1 MVLKVGN
8 DMGHGINTF
17 PPSKGVFK
25 NGIGYA
31 EHTFNAKVG
40 IKIREHLQRH
50 GVHSMEAQA
59 PNKPDVSLNKRTAYY
74 NAHRVNLVWS
84 THANYNSKPDVKGM
98 GIFYWKGNAQ
108 GKEIAEYYIKLCREA
123 GLPIWG
129 NGVFES
135 TNVPKDHWTN
145 FAITRD
151 TTSTALLAENGFF
164 SNDED
169 FNRIFNTPSYI
180 DLVGEIS
187 AKSILYGLNV
197 KWIPVVV
204 VQPIAKPDVKPVS
217 NIKEEVKVVEEL
229 KLTPA
234 EQKVVNE
241 AVRLRL
247 IDGKEPFGEV
257 SRIYLYAVLIGL
269 AKRLEKLENERKV

>member
-17 PPSKGVFK
+17 PPSKGIFK
-25 NGIGYA
+25 NGVGYA

-40 IKIREHLQRH
+40 VKIREHLQRH

-59 PNKPDVSLNKRTAYY
+59 PNKPDVALNKRVSYY
-74 NAHRVNLVWS
+74 DAHRVNLVWS
-84 THANYNSKPDVKGM
+84 THANYNSKKDVKGM
-98 GIFYWKGNAQ
+98 GIFYWKGNAH
-108 GKEIAEYYIKLCREA
+108 GKEIAEYYIELCKEA

-135 TNVPKDHWTN
+135 TNEPRDHWTN

-151 TTSTALLAENGFF
+151 TDATALLAENGFF

-180 DLVGEIS
+180 DLVAEIS
-187 AKSILYGLNV
+187 VKSILYGVNV
-197 KWIPVVV
+197 KWIPEKVE
-204 VQPIAKPDVKPVS
+204 QPEVEIAS
-217 NIKEEVKVVEEL
+217 SEVKGVSTTVEYGKNDQPSKSLIPEFNEAKKLKITDGTYPNRPATRAEVAVMVLRGL
-229 KLTPA
+229 KL
-234 EQKVVNE
+234 QK
-241 AVRLRL
+241 
-247 IDGKEPFGEV
+247 
-257 SRIYLYAVLIGL
+257 
-269 AKRLEKLENERKV
+269 

>member
-8 DMGHGINTF
+8 DMGHGVNTF
-17 PPSKGVFK
+17 PPAKGIFK

-59 PNKPDVSLNKRTAYY
+59 PNKPDVALNKRVSYY
-74 NAHRVNLVWS
+74 DAHRVNLVWS
-84 THANYNSKPDVKGM
+84 THANYNSKKEVKGM
-98 GIFYWKGNAQ
+98 GIFYWKGNAH

-135 TNVPKDHWTN
+135 TDEPRDHWTN

-151 TTSTALLAENGFF
+151 TNATALLAENGFF

-197 KWIPVVV
+197 KWIPVEV
-204 VQPIAKPDVKPVS
+204 VKPVVIPPKS
-217 NIKEEVKVVEEL
+217 EVKGASIVEEYKKDAQPSRSLAAKFKKAVELGITDGTFPQRGASREEVAVMI
-229 KLTPA
+229 
-234 EQKVVNE
+234 VNAIE
-241 AVRLRL
+241 H
-247 IDGKEPFGEV
+247 
-257 SRIYLYAVLIGL
+257 
-269 AKRLEKLENERKV
+269 LEK